1 MLPLAQSAYE
11 GSAIIAKQSF
21 RRFAMTPPP
30 DRSLRRADAPE
41 AVAADAAPSKTRRK
55 KDMQALQDLGAALV
69 RLDSSRLKA
78 LSLPERLADAI
89 AQARSIT
96 KHEGRRRQ
104 LQYVGRLM
112 RDVDPEPIRA
122 ALERL
127 DSLPRAERAQ
137 FAAAERWRDR
147 LLDDELAFTAFV
159 AEHPGA
165 DSAEL
170 AALIHEARTER
181 ASGRPPQKLR
191 ALFRLV
197 NRCVAK

>member
-1 MLPLAQSAYE
+1 
-11 GSAIIAKQSF
+11 
-21 RRFAMTPPP
+21 MTPPQN
-30 DRSLRRADAPE
+30 RSLRRADAPE

-69 RLDSSRLKA
+69 RLDPSRLKA

-89 AQARSIT
+89 TQARSIT

-127 DSLPRAERAQ
+127 ESLPRAERAQ

-147 LLDDELAFTAFV
+147 LLDDELAVTEFV
-159 AEHPGA
+159 AAHPKA
-165 DSAEL
+165 DPTDL

-181 ASGRPPQKLR
+181 ESGRPPHKLR

-197 NRCVAK
+197 SRLGHDGAP